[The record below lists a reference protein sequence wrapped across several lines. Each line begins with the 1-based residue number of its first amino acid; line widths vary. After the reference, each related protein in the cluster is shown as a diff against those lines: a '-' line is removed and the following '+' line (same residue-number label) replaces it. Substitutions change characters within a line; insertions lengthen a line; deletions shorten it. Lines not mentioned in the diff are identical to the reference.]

1 MKPRNAIP
9 GSDDILRM
17 TLPNQTV
24 FLSRENDQSPS
35 VVISG
40 YIPGGSILDPMDRS
54 GLSVYLS
61 MALMRGTQHRSFQQI
76 YQELESVG
84 ASLGFSAGLHAFSFS
99 GRALTEDLPLVLD
112 ILNDILRYP
121 EFPQLQLNQI
131 RDQLLTSL
139 AIRSQDTGDMAGIAF
154 DQALFGSH
162 PYGRDKLGSAE
173 SIRAIS
179 RTDLLEQHQ
188 KIFNPKGLVICIVG
202 GIDSGQA
209 ADLVQQRFSDWNT
222 DTNIDPGLS
231 SGLRTPLPLT
241 RVNAHVEIPEKSQLD
256 LVIGSTAPERKS
268 PAYFSALLGNCI
280 LGEFGMMGRIGK
292 TVRDD
297 NGLAYYAG
305 SDVNCLPLGGSWEIS
320 AGINPR
326 NLQKTT
332 DLIQTEI
339 QRFVTQPVEPDEL
352 SDVQSY
358 YVGRMPLRLESNAGI
373 ANQLLNIER
382 YDLGLDYLRNY
393 QSMIE
398 AVTREQILETAS
410 AYLIPDRL
418 VLGSAGTLEASE

>member
-1 MKPRNAIP
+1 
-9 GSDDILRM
+9 
-17 TLPNQTV
+17 
-24 FLSRENDQSPS
+24 
-35 VVISG
+35 
-40 YIPGGSILDPMDRS
+40 
-54 GLSVYLS
+54 
-61 MALMRGTQHRSFQQI
+61 
-76 YQELESVG
+76 
-84 ASLGFSAGLHAFSFS
+84 
-99 GRALTEDLPLVLD
+99 
-112 ILNDILRYP
+112 
-121 EFPQLQLNQI
+121 
-131 RDQLLTSL
+131 
-139 AIRSQDTGDMAGIAF
+139 
-154 DQALFGSH
+154 
-162 PYGRDKLGSAE
+162 
-173 SIRAIS
+173 
-179 RTDLLEQHQ
+179 
-188 KIFNPKGLVICIVG
+188 
-202 GIDSGQA
+202 
-209 ADLVQQRFSDWNT
+209 
-222 DTNIDPGLS
+222 
-231 SGLRTPLPLT
+231 
-241 RVNAHVEIPEKSQLD
+241 
-256 LVIGSTAPERKS
+256 
-268 PAYFSALLGNCI
+268 
-280 LGEFGMMGRIGK
+280 MMGRIGK

-352 SDVQSY
+352 SDVQAY